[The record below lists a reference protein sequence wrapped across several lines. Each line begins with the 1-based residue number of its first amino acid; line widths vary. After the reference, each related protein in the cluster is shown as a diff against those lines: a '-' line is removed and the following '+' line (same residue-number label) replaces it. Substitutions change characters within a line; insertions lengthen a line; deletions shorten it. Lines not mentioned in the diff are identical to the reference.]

1 MLKLVVPKGSLEKAT
16 FELFE
21 AADLR
26 IVRASDREY
35 RGQINDPRIASVAI
49 LRPQEIPTYVEDGFF
64 DVGVTGEDWI
74 AETGSNVA
82 KVTALEYSKQT
93 DLPVKIVLAVPRDAG
108 IDRPEDIPSGARIS
122 TEFPNLTK
130 AYFEKLGIPV
140 HVFLSYGA
148 TEAKVPD
155 IVDAIVDLTETGST
169 LRRHGMEI
177 VDVLMESRTQLIAS
191 PAAYE
196 EPAKRQAI
204 EELTILLRGAVDAR
218 GKVLV
223 KLNIDKDRLDG
234 VVDALPAMRAP
245 TVSQLSESGF
255 YAVETVVAKSEIN
268 TLIPRLK
275 ALGAEDIIELT
286 VTKIVPYQA
295 LANMAGRYPW
305 C

>member
-16 FELFE
+16 FDLFE
-21 AADLR
+21 SADLK
-26 IVRASDREY
+26 IGRASDREY
-35 RGQINDPRIASVAI
+35 RGTINDPRISSVAI
-49 LRPQEIPTYVEDGFF
+49 LRPQEIPTYIEDGFF

-74 AETGSNVA
+74 AETGAEVV

-108 IDRPEDIPSGARIS
+108 IARAEDVKPGSRIS

-140 HVFLSYGA
+140 KVFLSYGA
-148 TEAKVPD
+148 TEAKVPE

-177 VDVLMESRTQLIAS
+177 VDVLMESRTQLIAN

-196 EPAKRQAI
+196 DPEKRKAI
-204 EELTILLRGAVDAR
+204 EELTILLKGAVDAR

-223 KLNIDKDRLDG
+223 KLNVDSDRLSE
-234 VVDALPAMRAP
+234 VIATLPAMRAP

-255 YAVETVVAKSEIN
+255 YAVETIVAKAEIN
-268 TLIPRLK
+268 TLIPKLK
-275 ALGAEDIIELT
+275 AMGASDIIELP
-286 VTKIVPYQA
+286 VTKIVP
-295 LANMAGRYPW
+295 
-305 C
+305 

>member
-1 MLKLVVPKGSLEKAT
+1 MLKLVVPKGSLERAT

-21 AADLR
+21 AADLK

-35 RGQINDPRIASVAI
+35 RGNIEDPRVVSVAV

-74 AETGSNVA
+74 AETGAKVT

-93 DLPVKIVLAVPRDAG
+93 DQPVKLVLAVPRDAG
-108 IDRPEDIPSGARIS
+108 ITSPEQIKPDSRIS

-130 AYFEKLGIPV
+130 AYFRKLGIPV
-140 HVFLSYGA
+140 RIFLSYGA
-148 TEAKVPD
+148 TEAKVPE

-169 LRRHGMEI
+169 LRRNGMEI
-177 VDVLMESRTQLIAS
+177 VDVLLESRTQLIAH

-196 EPAKRQAI
+196 DPVKRQAI
-204 EELTILLRGAVDAR
+204 DELTILLRGAVDAR

-223 KLNIDKDRLDG
+223 KMNVRGESLDE
-234 VVDALPAMRAP
+234 VVALLPAMRSP
-245 TVSQLSESGF
+245 TISQLSEEGY
-255 YAVETVVAKSEIN
+255 YAVETIVAKATIN

-275 ALGAEDIIELT
+275 TAGAADIVELPI
-286 VTKIVPYQA
+286 TKIVP
-295 LANMAGRYPW
+295 
-305 C
+305 

>member
-16 FELFE
+16 FDLFE
-21 AADLR
+21 AADLK
-26 IVRASDREY
+26 IGRASDREY
-35 RGQINDPRIASVAI
+35 RGQVNDPRIDSVAI

-74 AETGSNVA
+74 AETGAEVV

-108 IDRPEDIPSGARIS
+108 IARPEDIKPGARIS

-130 AYFEKLGIPV
+130 SYFEKLGIPV
-140 HVFLSYGA
+140 RVFLSYGA
-148 TEAKVPD
+148 TEAKVPE

-177 VDVLMESRTQLIAS
+177 VDVLMESRTHLIANPS
-191 PAAYE
+191 AYE
-196 EPAKRQAI
+196 DPAKRRSI

-223 KLNIDKDRLDG
+223 KLNVDKARLEA
-234 VVDALPAMRAP
+234 VVEALPAMRAP

-255 YAVETVVAKSEIN
+255 YAVETIVAKTEIN
-268 TLIPRLK
+268 ILIPHLK
-275 ALGAEDIIELT
+275 SLGAEDIIELP
-286 VTKIVPYQA
+286 VTKIIP
-295 LANMAGRYPW
+295 
-305 C
+305 

>member
-1 MLKLVVPKGSLEKAT
+1 MVKLVVPKGSLERAT

-21 AADLR
+21 AADLK
-26 IVRASDREY
+26 IDRASDREY
-35 RGQINDPRIASVAI
+35 RGQINDPRIKSVAI

-74 AETGSNVA
+74 AETGAEVV

-108 IDRPEDIPSGARIS
+108 INRPEDMKPESRIS

-140 HVFLSYGA
+140 RVFLSYGA
-148 TEAKVPD
+148 TEAKVPE

-177 VDVLMESRTQLIAS
+177 LDVLMESRTQLIAN

-196 EPAKRQAI
+196 DPEKRAAI
-204 EELTILLRGAVDAR
+204 DELTILLKGAVDAR

-223 KLNIDKDRLDG
+223 KLNVDEARLG
-234 VVDALPAMRAP
+234 PVVESLPAMRAP
-245 TVSQLSESGF
+245 TVSSLSESGF
-255 YAVETVVAKSEIN
+255 YAVETIVAKSAIN

-275 ALGAEDIIELT
+275 ALGAEDIIELP
-286 VTKIVPYQA
+286 VTKIVP
-295 LANMAGRYPW
+295 
-305 C
+305 